1 MEPIQISVTGNSVS
15 LASAGAVIAGTVGL
29 PVEFT
34 FDSAWESLEK
44 TAVFRVNGKT
54 MDQIHLEKT
63 ATVPWELLQNPG
75 CRLWAGVYGSNADGS
90 LQIPTLWADLGV
102 IQPGADPSGDE
113 SADPT
118 LPVWQQLT
126 QNVENA
132 LQEII
137 RHQNRI
143 IGGSY
148 VPQPTEAGDV

>member
-15 LASAGAVIAGTVGL
+15 VVSAGAVTAGTVGL

-34 FDSAWESLEK
+34 FDSTWDRLEK
-44 TAVFRVNGKT
+44 TAVFRVNGKI
-54 MDQIHLEKT
+54 MDQIHLET
-63 ATVPWELLQNPG
+63 AAVVPWELLQNPG
-75 CRLWAGVYGSNADGS
+75 CRLWAGVYGSSADGS

-118 LPVWQQLT
+118 WPVWQQLT
-126 QNVENA
+126 QNVESA
-132 LQEII
+132 LQEILLY
-137 RHQNRI
+137 QQRI

-148 VPQPTEAGDV
+148 VPQPTEAGDA